1 MLDNSRVTTSN
12 QCWHKLCKLDELAN
26 GVTKIVELNGE
37 HLYVTR
43 LKQDIRVFDAI
54 CPHHASDLSFA
65 RISQGK
71 VECPLHGWQFEVASG
86 QCVRGG
92 RNLIER
98 QVKIE
103 NDILYVI

>member
-1 MLDNSRVTTSN
+1 MDNSLVTPGT
-12 QCWHKLCKLDELAN
+12 QRWHKLCSLGELAA

-37 HLYVTR
+37 HLYATR
-43 LKQDIRVFDAI
+43 LKQEVRVFDAI
-54 CPHHASDLSFA
+54 CPHHASNLSFA

-86 QCVRGG
+86 QCIRGG
-92 RNLIER
+92 SNLIER
-98 QVKIE
+98 RVKIE